1 MTAAPVEPKAP
12 SPPRGAISK
21 RALSRVLT
29 ALGAQGSGE
38 RGVAGTTTSRLSA
51 LDNRVFRSV
60 LLVLAGAPI
69 AAVYLWQALIQ
80 PLAFGAYLGDFQES
94 YMRAARRL
102 AQSRDPYDLCRTM
115 GCMEPT
121 GPQYVMP
128 PPLAWLLQPLISVD
142 SHVITVGAILLLNA
156 SLFFFIF
163 CALRALKVDEW
174 QLTVLLILVAI
185 SFEPVIG
192 NIDEGQVN
200 LLLLAL
206 SGIWLWGWVGARWWG
221 GLAMG
226 AAVAVKMIQAPVGLL
241 ILWARRWS
249 MLAAA
254 IVAGLGLWL
263 LAAPQYLSEYL
274 FSVLPTISAG
284 TGLYEN
290 HSPGGTITRLLQPDT
305 FLGMTRG
312 SPPAARVITAVIAVA
327 AVAITFLVLRSPA
340 TAHAGRSLEAAAVVA
355 VTPIVTSYSWGT
367 HLVLLLLP
375 ILVLVAWGVRRRDWT
390 VLALVAAGYL
400 LLGPGHNR
408 MQALLVS
415 GYSDLFV
422 LRLMAELGVIGVLA
436 IWTAS
441 LLALRRER
449 AIAVGESSFRPSE

>member
-1 MTAAPVEPKAP
+1 MTKPAA
-12 SPPRGAISK
+12 
-21 RALSRVLT
+21 AL
-29 ALGAQGSGE
+29 
-38 RGVAGTTTSRLSA
+38 RLSA

-60 LLVLAGAPI
+60 LLVLAGVPI

-80 PLAFGAYLGDFQES
+80 PLALGAYLGDFQES

-102 AQSRDPYDLCRTM
+102 AQSSDPYDLCRTM
-115 GCMEPT
+115 GCTEPT

-128 PPLAWLLQPLISVD
+128 PPLAWLLQPLTSVE

-305 FLGMTRG
+305 FLGMARG

-340 TAHAGRSLEAAAVVA
+340 TAHAGRSLEA
-355 VTPIVTSYSWGT
+355 
-367 HLVLLLLP
+367 
-375 ILVLVAWGVRRRDWT
+375 VLVAWGVRRRDWS

-408 MQALLVS
+408 MQTLLVS
-415 GYSDLFV
+415 GYSDLLV

-449 AIAVGESSFRPSE
+449 AIAVGESSFRASE

>member
-1 MTAAPVEPKAP
+1 MTTVPLEPKAP
-12 SPPRGAISK
+12 SAPAGE
-21 RALSRVLT
+21 
-29 ALGAQGSGE
+29 GSGN
-38 RGVAGTTTSRLSA
+38 RDVAHPAAVRLSA
-51 LDNRVFRSV
+51 LDNRRFRSL
-60 LLVLAGAPI
+60 LLVLAGVPI
-69 AAVYLWQALIQ
+69 TAVYLWQALIQ

-102 AQSRDPYDLCRTM
+102 AENSDPYDLCRTM
-115 GCMEPT
+115 GCLEPT

-142 SHVITVGAILLLNA
+142 GHVITIGAVLVLNA

-163 CALRALKVDEW
+163 CALRALRVDDW
-174 QLTVLLILVAI
+174 QLAILLLLAAI

-200 LLLLAL
+200 LALLAL
-206 SGIWLWGWVGARWWG
+206 SGVWLWGWVGGRWWG
-221 GLAMG
+221 GAAMG

-263 LAAPQYLSEYL
+263 LAAPQYLFEYL
-274 FSVLPTISAG
+274 FSVFPTISAG

-290 HSPGGTITRLLQPDT
+290 HSPGGTITRLLEPDT
-305 FLGMTRG
+305 FLGLARG
-312 SPPAARVITAVIAVA
+312 SPPAARVISAAIAVA
-327 AVAITFLVLRSPA
+327 ALVITFWVLRSPA
-340 TAHAGRSLEAAAVVA
+340 VARTGRSLEAAAVVA
-355 VTPIVTSYSWGT
+355 VTPLVTNYSWGT

-408 MQALLVS
+408 MQTLLVS
-415 GYSDLFV
+415 GHSDVLV
-422 LRLMAELGVIGVLA
+422 LRLLAELGVIGVLA
-436 IWTAS
+436 IWAAG
-441 LLALRRER
+441 LLAVRRER
-449 AIAVGESSFRPSE
+449 VIAVGQSAFPRV